1 MGRTGGRILLLSWLK
16 KSGASGVER
25 RRSVRVLVVD
35 DSRFSRGVLKGLF
48 EKVSPGCSVVE
59 AQDAP
64 TAMSA
69 VDAADG
75 FDLIT
80 IDLHM
85 PGKDGIA
92 LAADLRE
99 QKNEGRM
106 ALVTANHQEAIQK
119 RASKLGM
126 EFIAKPLSE
135 AKIRALLSPV
145 S

>member
-1 MGRTGGRILLLSWLK
+1 VKVREVKGD
-16 KSGASGVER
+16 
-25 RRSVRVLVVD
+25 SVRVLVVD

-48 EKVSPGCSVVE
+48 EKVSPGCSVTE

-64 TAMSA
+64 SAMLA
-69 VDAADG
+69 VDEAGG

-85 PGKDGIA
+85 PGKDGIS
-92 LAADLRE
+92 LASDLRE
-99 QKNEGRM
+99 KKNEGRL

-126 EFIAKPLSE
+126 KFLAKPLSE
-135 AKIRALLSPV
+135 AKIRELLSAA